1 MIIYLLVPII
11 GPILSIEFNN
21 ETLVA
26 QKQDASQN
34 KKKKKKNK
42 KLKCAGHNHQEK

>member
-34 KKKKKKNK
+34 KKKKKNK